1 MVYLGPVSTIR
12 PTIKTKAVTGKS
24 QEHDMAVSEV
34 VDRLGELEAS
44 PKVER
49 RRNDR
54 RREDR
59 DVLVDTRANDRRG
72 RLKIDIEV

>member
-1 MVYLGPVSTIR
+1 MVYLGPISTIR
-12 PTIKTKAVTGKS
+12 PNIKTKAVTGKS
-24 QEHDMAVSEV
+24 QEHDMAVSEI
-34 VDRLGELEAS
+34 VDRLDELEAS
-44 PKVER
+44 PRVER

-72 RLKIDIEV
+72 RPKIDIEV